1 MGNRIIRRAHKDAA
15 EKRIIRIL
23 RKRYELHRLDTRSQE
38 VLVPMDKPVFWGYRR
53 FLVLREDVAKR
64 KDSGRFQALLALV
77 QHVQDSKRKD
87 FKTRLGRSKAWQE
100 NYHRPRRISARV
112 FKNLPVS
119 LKCYFIG
126 AWNEK
131 QMVYRVDDPWMFET
145 RVHKLWITHRRIPN
159 VEFKQEEAYWDDIW
173 EQGQL
178 SGTYRKI
185 KSRKARWKTWIL
197 ELPEHKRTRLLH
209 EAEKKAALEL
219 HASGLLQIER
229 GKEVSPNAEA

>member
-1 MGNRIIRRAHKDAA
+1 MGNRIIRRAYKVAA
-15 EKRIIRIL
+15 ENQIIRIM
-23 RKRYELHRLDTRSQE
+23 RKRCELFRLDTRSQE
-38 VLVPMDKPVFWGYRR
+38 VLVPLDKPVFWGYRR

-112 FKNLPVS
+112 FKNLPAT

-145 RVHKLWITHRRIPN
+145 RVHKLWITHRWVPN
-159 VEFKQEEAYWDDIW
+159 MELKQEVAYWDDIW
-173 EQGQL
+173 EQRQL
-178 SGTYRKI
+178 SGAYRKI
-185 KSRKARWKTWIL
+185 KSRKARWKTWRL
-197 ELPEHKRTRLLH
+197 ELAEHKRTRLLH
-209 EAEKKAALEL
+209 EAETADALEL
-219 HASGLLQIER
+219 HAAKRLDEER
-229 GKEVSPNAEA
+229 GKEVILNAET